1 MDFNILQQKDAF
13 PRFVIEKLSKVKLDY
28 REKNFK
34 IEKSRQDGSKHLKAG
49 VVLLLHYK
57 ETIGKSEYV
66 FQLIKRSDKVSQG
79 GDISCPGGMLQPRQ
93 DNLFSRL
100 LKAGILPLMRD
111 KRQRRMQSE
120 DRATSSLIRLFLATA
135 LREAWEEI
143 GLNPLK
149 VRYLGALPS
158 YSLTLFDRT
167 IFPVVCL
174 TSLPFSY
181 RLSSEVEKILEIPVS
196 YFFQSDHYAMLNIK
210 ASPASETEPLEYRM
224 PCFVI
229 SDGQGDNDILWGATF
244 NIIRNFLNIISDNSL
259 PAVDSSRTFNKI
271 LSVNY
276 ISPKG

>member
-1 MDFNILQQKDAF
+1 MDLKILQQKDAF
-13 PRFVIEKLSKVKLDY
+13 PRIVIEKLSRVKLDY
-28 REKNFK
+28 REKNFE
-34 IEKSRQDGSKHLKAG
+34 IEKSRQNGSKYLKAG

-57 ETIGKSEYV
+57 KTGNEFEYV

-100 LKAGILPLMRD
+100 LKAGIFPLMRD

-120 DRATSSLIRLFLATA
+120 DRETSSLIRLFLATA

-158 YSLTLFDRT
+158 YSLTLFART

-196 YFFQSDHYAMLNIK
+196 SFFQNDRYAMLNIK

-229 SDGQGDNDILWGATF
+229 PDGRGNNDILWGATF
-244 NIIRNFLNIISDNSL
+244 NIIRNFLNIISDSTM
-259 PAVDSSRTFNKI
+259 PAVDSARTFNKI